1 MKFTIGIE
9 SLLHD
14 STEENK
20 MLVQLDDSMSY
31 VDDNIYY
38 LESQDYKSAM
48 ESINNE
54 IGLLINQSSDMIGT
68 EADNTAKKVPI
79 YKRMW
84 DAIMKLFS
92 TLGEWISRGFD
103 WVANKFRK
111 GGVND
116 VAGLAE
122 AEVSGKSEAVQ
133 STKEEMNK
141 EGGLTPTEIK
151 NHVHKVLTNEFK
163 KHEATKKG
171 LGKIIIK
178 RMVNEVTE
186 AIVEASEPA
195 SSSNTDKV
203 QKSED
208 SGDKLVLPES
218 ATIKIYYWMFSDT
231 ILQNVSKKGFL
242 DAKDYN
248 KDLTALK
255 DTKVNGFVRVN
266 AIAATDIVE
275 HCVML
280 VSDILGTNYNT
291 MKNLYNKLRV
301 YSKTSWAKYES
312 PITVKELGEANQIIR
327 EFESTFKDIASR
339 DENIFEMVRKEV
351 EIRVLSNNN
360 KLNSF
365 DVERFLN
372 TDDFK
377 RCEVLSERIM
387 DMCSYIGN
395 ISKTL
400 VKNINNMYNSMK
412 SGNIVGI
419 NEFGD
424 KEVDAKPVVIA
435 LKAIAMDVKSIANST
450 LKIIGKSTTQ
460 RIADNAKKLSDIK
473 ERSNAK

>member
-1 MKFTIGIE
+1 MKFMIGIE

-20 MLVQLDDSMSY
+20 MLVQVDEFMSY
-31 VDDNIYY
+31 IDDNIYH
-38 LESQDYKSAM
+38 LESQDYKSSM

-68 EADNTAKKVPI
+68 EADDTTKKVPI

-84 DAIMKLFS
+84 DAVMKLFS

-163 KHEATKKG
+163 KHEAAKKG
-171 LGKIIIK
+171 LGRVVIK

-231 ILQNVSKKGFL
+231 ILQNISKKGFL
-242 DAKDYN
+242 DAKDYK

-280 VSDILGTNYNT
+280 VSDILGTNYDT
-291 MKNLYNKLRV
+291 MKNLYDKLHA
-301 YSKTSWAKYES
+301 YSKASWAKYES
-312 PITVKELGEANQIIR
+312 PITVKELGEANKIIR

-424 KEVDAKPVVIA
+424 KEVNAKPMVIA

-450 LKIIGKSTTQ
+450 LKIIGKPTTQ
-460 RIADNAKKLSDIK
+460 RIADNAKKLLDIK